1 MHSLPLMHD
10 IRNRLSAIT
19 SMHSSSLI
27 VPPPSLS
34 QIINSTKLNNRVGS
48 RPCQRRHYNKNWA
61 ITSPRFRTCT
71 FELGS
76 VRQRQNKAVTV
87 RSFVQRMYNCTKFS
101 QSSQPFASSSTSQMI
116 SSISDS
122 PYSVCFRGL

>member
-48 RPCQRRHYNKNWA
+48 RPCQRRHYIENWA
-61 ITSPRFRTCT
+61 IAFPRFRTCT